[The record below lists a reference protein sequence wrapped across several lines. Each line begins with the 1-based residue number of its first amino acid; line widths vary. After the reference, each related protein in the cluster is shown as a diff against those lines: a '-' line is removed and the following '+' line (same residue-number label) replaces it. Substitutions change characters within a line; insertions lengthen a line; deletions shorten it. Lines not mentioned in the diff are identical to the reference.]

1 MQPQTAQ
8 LSPDSRPRSQCE
20 APWRPG
26 VVASCYNLQPS
37 PGYVVLTMAIWKDHT
52 PTKKDSIPMP
62 MDAPP
67 MRDADVRA
75 EPASNYAAAPRA
87 QDRPVAQHPGK
98 ESLIASSLVFEG
110 KIQGTGDIRIAGQ
123 FKGDIDVQGDLTI
136 ETGAKLTGSVRAS
149 KVVIAGELEGNIVAA
164 ARVDLLDTGLLNGDL
179 KAGSLT
185 VAAGSRMRGQVEC
198 GWEDRAVPK
207 AVKMDAKSM
216 ENGSGS

>member
-1 MQPQTAQ
+1 M
-8 LSPDSRPRSQCE
+8 
-20 APWRPG
+20 
-26 VVASCYNLQPS
+26 
-37 PGYVVLTMAIWKDHT
+37 VLTMAIWKDHT
-52 PTKKDSIPMP
+52 PTKKDPIPMP
-62 MDAPP
+62 MDTTASA
-67 MRDADVRA
+67 RDADARV
-75 EPASNYAAAPRA
+75 EPASSYNAAPRT
-87 QDRPVAQHPGK
+87 QDRPSAQPRDSK

-164 ARVDLLDTGLLNGDL
+164 ARVELLDTGMLNGDL

-185 VAAGSRMRGQVEC
+185 VAGGSRMRGQVEC

-207 AVKMDAKSM
+207 AAKT
-216 ENGSGS
+216 ENGIGS